1 MIRSAKPEDAAAIA
15 EIYNH
20 YILNSVI
27 SFEEETVSGREM
39 RGRMADVRKMYP
51 WLVYEENGAIAGYA
65 YATPWKNRS
74 AYRHA
79 AETTIYVDK
88 AKLGQGIGTRLYE
101 PLLQT
106 LRDRGDLHVVM
117 AGIALPNDGSVAIH
131 EKLGFVK
138 VGHYREIGR
147 KFGRW
152 IDVGYWQL
160 ML

>member
-1 MIRSAKPEDAAAIA
+1 MIRSANAADADAIA

-20 YILNSVI
+20 YILHSVI
-27 SFEEETVSGREM
+27 SFEEETVSGRDM
-39 RGRMADVRKMYP
+39 LVRMAEIQQDYP
-51 WLVYEENGAIAGYA
+51 WLVYEDDGAIAGYA

-88 AKLGQGIGTRLYE
+88 AKLGKGIGSRLYE
-101 PLLQT
+101 PLLQD
-106 LRDRGDLHVVM
+106 LRSRDLHIVM

-131 EKLGFVK
+131 EKFGFVK
-138 VGHYREIGR
+138 VAHYREIGR
-147 KFGRW
+147 KFDRW
-152 IDVGYWQL
+152 VDVGYWQL